1 MKQVSKADGSP
12 ALIRLK
18 PGQTYEIPG
27 GRGTVTFVSVKRFV
41 GLSVRTDPGAP
52 ISLVSA
58 ILATAGLILGLTIKR
73 RRVFVRVRAA
83 GPGAAGVD
91 GPSGDDGRPATVVS
105 IGGLSKDSDAGLAAI
120 VAAVHDRLAEW
131 NDRS

>member
-1 MKQVSKADGSP
+1 MTQVAKADGSP

-27 GRGTVTFVSVKRFV
+27 DRGTVTFDSVKRFA

-58 ILATAGLILGLTIKR
+58 ILATLGLILGLTIKR
-73 RRVFVRVRAA
+73 RRVFVRVRTAPPV
-83 GPGAAGVD
+83 GTGVAS
-91 GPSGDDGRPATVVS
+91 PSGDGERPATVVT

-120 VAAVHDRLAEW
+120 VAAVHDRLAER